1 MVRNSLDYV
10 RIQTTSALNL
20 PTGPVTSYEQLHGNW
35 IKSADCKFAE
45 VPGFGDRKTVECIC
59 QKTQE

>member
-1 MVRNSLDYV
+1 M
-10 RIQTTSALNL
+10 
-20 PTGPVTSYEQLHGNW
+20 LHGNW
-35 IKSADCKFAE
+35 IKSADCEFAE